1 MINFILK
8 IHKRYKIYKL
18 KIELKKLERIVNM
31 KFKTSEEL
39 NEYRQENI
47 LSYNLAESM
56 FKETE
61 KLRWEIM
68 TPKQRLE
75 EKKNSD
81 LMKLKREGAIKT

>member
-75 EKKNSD
+75 EKKNSE